1 MRQLTNNVM
10 FYYMDHYS
18 RLFLACK
25 EKVEFSENFIATRK
39 VRMFGRIL
47 ALIVRKLPSDGIMKE
62 ENREHPERFCWWCF
76 KKGVQDGIDKDANC
90 WF

>member
-1 MRQLTNNVM
+1 
-10 FYYMDHYS
+10 
-18 RLFLACK
+18 
-25 EKVEFSENFIATRK
+25 
-39 VRMFGRIL
+39 MFGRIL

-76 KKGVQDGIDKDANC
+76 KKGVQDGIDKNANC

>member
-1 MRQLTNNVM
+1 M
-10 FYYMDHYS
+10 S
-18 RLFLACK
+18 RFITWIIIADFFWLVK
-25 EKVEFSENFIATRK
+25 KKVEFSENLEEF
-39 VRMFGRIL
+39 L

-62 ENREHPERFCWWCF
+62 ENIEHPERFCWWCF

>member
-1 MRQLTNNVM
+1 LN
-10 FYYMDHYS
+10 FLKILS
-18 RLFLACK
+18 RLGKSEYL
-25 EKVEFSENFIATRK
+25 EEF
-39 VRMFGRIL
+39 L

-76 KKGVQDGIDKDANC
+76 KKGVQDGIDKNANC

>member
-1 MRQLTNNVM
+1 MSCFITWIIIAD
-10 FYYMDHYS
+10 F
-18 RLFLACK
+18 FLACK
-25 EKVEFSENFIATRK
+25 EKKLNFLKILSRLGKSECLEEF
-39 VRMFGRIL
+39 L